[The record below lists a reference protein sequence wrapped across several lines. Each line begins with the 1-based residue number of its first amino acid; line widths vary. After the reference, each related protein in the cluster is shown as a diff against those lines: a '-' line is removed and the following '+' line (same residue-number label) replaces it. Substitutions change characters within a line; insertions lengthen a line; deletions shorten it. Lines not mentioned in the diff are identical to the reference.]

1 MPFVG
6 EKERLIIFS
15 KKEWEK
21 LPEFNFGS
29 WVEKEDGVEIQERR
43 IIIHNVQLLVEEEVR
58 DVYFLYMNYHD
69 EKGEEK
75 VERLPRLSR
84 NFSTQ
89 ITQGETG
96 ETVVIEQ
103 QDYSGLIEFL
113 RRNERIS
120 RITDKVDELQ
130 ISDNRGIL
138 TRIKIMIDIHH
149 NLPRGLFPI
158 PVLIRGKKFR
168 DKSYNVNRLTYTIID
183 LSVTPQYLGEC
194 KYRG

>member
-43 IIIHNVQLLVEEEVR
+43 IIIHNVQLLV
-58 DVYFLYMNYHD
+58 
-69 EKGEEK
+69 
-75 VERLPRLSR
+75 
-84 NFSTQ
+84 
-89 ITQGETG
+89 
-96 ETVVIEQ
+96 
-103 QDYSGLIEFL
+103 
-113 RRNERIS
+113 
-120 RITDKVDELQ
+120 
-130 ISDNRGIL
+130 
-138 TRIKIMIDIHH
+138 
-149 NLPRGLFPI
+149 
-158 PVLIRGKKFR
+158 
-168 DKSYNVNRLTYTIID
+168 NRLTYTIID